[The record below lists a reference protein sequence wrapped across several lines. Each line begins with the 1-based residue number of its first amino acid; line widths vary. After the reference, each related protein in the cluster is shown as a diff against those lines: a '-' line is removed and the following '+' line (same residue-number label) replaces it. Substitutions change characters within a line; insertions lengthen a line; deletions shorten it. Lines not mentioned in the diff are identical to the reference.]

1 MDSGQC
7 WPRWWVFLSYI
18 VVGATALWLRVTD
31 LGHFISG
38 DEANFWLR
46 RSEVFWAALGSGN
59 YGATALTEHP
69 GVTTMWLGGLG
80 IWLQDVFA
88 DSGLVLSYSFATY
101 LGFVRLPVAI
111 VHVVG
116 IVVGYW
122 LLRRLFPA
130 AVALLAALL
139 WASDP
144 FVVAFSRFL
153 HVDGLM
159 TTFATLSFLLACYYW
174 HHKAHILIVIA
185 SGVCAGLA
193 ILSKSPALILLPT
206 VFGVAYLSHMLPQQP
221 LRYTLSY
228 LLHTFRRTL
237 PTFVL
242 WGGVCAVTIVALW
255 PALWVDPLR
264 VYELF
269 RAGVVVEGGEPHDLG
284 NFFLGRSDDA
294 PGLLYYPLALVLR
307 STPLTLLGVMLVPFV
322 LRTLP
327 DMSHRQVYACV
338 GFILLF
344 VAAMSVFPKKFDRYI
359 VPVFPMID
367 IIAAVGLVGGIHVLA
382 RMMITGWQH
391 KFVTSALG
399 VISALAFTNA
409 LLWHPYG
416 IAAFNQLLGGTATG
430 TRTFQAGWG
439 EGYEQVAAWLNEQPD
454 ITGVLTISGM
464 RSSLQPF
471 LLEGAQTTGP
481 RNLQLPDASGY
492 VVVYLRQVQRGQ
504 LSAPYNQF
512 YQRARPLHTVTIH
525 GVEYAWIYQAP
536 PAVAQSRY
544 ADFGDEIRLLG
555 YEQQGSSG
563 EEVLDTSFDFT
574 LFWEAQEP
582 PSEDYMLFAHLIGPD
597 GQRHAQVDVP
607 YPQDIWQS
615 RPYIE
620 MPLSLPFPTDLQ
632 SGNYQLIIGLYDQ
645 NSGERLPLEAEDV
658 AAPEMAGPHAV
669 CLIDIR
675 IE

>member
-1 MDSGQC
+1 MDSRQH
-7 WPRWWVFLSYI
+7 WPRLWVFLSYI
-18 VVGATALWLRVTD
+18 VVGATALWLRIAD
-31 LGHFISG
+31 LGLFISG
-38 DEANFWLR
+38 DEANFWIR
-46 RSEVFWAALGSGN
+46 RSEVFWAAIRSGD

-69 GVTTMWLGGLG
+69 GVTTMWLGSLG
-80 IWLQDVFA
+80 IWLQNVFA
-88 DSGLVLSYSFATY
+88 DSGFVISHSFASY
-101 LGFVRLPVAI
+101 LGFVRLPLAI
-111 VHVVG
+111 VHIG
-116 IVVGYW
+116 SIVVGYW
-122 LLRRLFPA
+122 LLRRLFPSA
-130 AVALLAALL
+130 IALLAALL

-174 HHKAHILIVIA
+174 YHKAHFLIVIA

-206 VFGVAYLSHMLPQQP
+206 VFAVAYLSHILQRPSSCTP
-221 LRYTLSY
+221 NY
-228 LLHTFRRTL
+228 LLQVFRRTL
-237 PTFVL
+237 PIFVL
-242 WGGVCAVTIVALW
+242 WCGVCAVTIVALW

-269 RAGVVVEGGEPHDLG
+269 QAGVVIEGGEPHDLG
-284 NFFLGRSDDA
+284 NFFLGRPDDA

-307 STPLTLLGVMLVPFV
+307 STPLTLLGIILVPFV

-327 DMSHRQVYACV
+327 SISRHHVYACV
-338 GFILLF
+338 GFVLLF
-344 VAAMSVFPKKFDRYI
+344 VAVMSVFPKKFDRYI
-359 VPVFPMID
+359 VPVFPLID
-367 IIAAVGLVGGIHVLA
+367 IIAAVGLVGGIYFLA
-382 RMMITGWQH
+382 RMMMVGWQP
-391 KFVTSALG
+391 KFIASALSVMG
-399 VISALAFTNA
+399 ALAFVNA

-454 ITGVLTISGM
+454 ITGVLTVSGM

-471 LLEGAQTTGP
+471 LREGAQTAGP
-481 RNLQLPDASGY
+481 ENMQLPDASGY

-512 YQRARPLHTVTIH
+512 YQRVRPLHTVTIH

-544 ADFGDEIRLLG
+544 ADFGNQIRLLG
-555 YEQQGSSG
+555 YEQQDSVD
-563 EEVLDTSFDFT
+563 EESQDTSFDFT
-574 LFWEAQEP
+574 LFWEVQKP
-582 PSEDYMLFAHLIGPD
+582 PSQDYMLFAHLIGPD
-597 GQRHAQVDVP
+597 GQRHAQIDLP
-607 YPQDIWQS
+607 YSQDIWQG
-615 RPYIE
+615 RPYVE
-620 MPLSLPFPTDLQ
+620 MPLSLQFPAELQ

-645 NSGERLPLEAEDV
+645 ESGERLPLESETV
-658 AAPEMAGPHAV
+658 AAPEIAGPNAV